1 MTIEALVERNR
12 QLERAVQRWRLI
24 SLLLALLLICSVA
37 IGGTSVGML
46 LMREDDV
53 GFVLPWNRARQEEE
67 LAKQRAVRTFLEDD
81 LLRQHEH
88 RAADEAAK
96 KEPGPP

>member
-1 MTIEALVERNR
+1 MTNESLVEQVS
-12 QLERAVQRWRLI
+12 QLKRTVRTWRVV
-24 SLLLALLLICSVA
+24 SLMLALLLICSLA

-46 LMREDDV
+46 LLRQDDV

-67 LAKQRAVRTFLEDD
+67 RAVRAFLEDD
-81 LLRQHEH
+81 LLRQHEK
-88 RAADEAAK
+88 RAADEAEK